1 VIDVTNIKSPGW
13 HRVVAELSQPLP
25 DDRVFLL
32 RLLST
37 LGLVSNARQ
46 GVLFG
51 VSGSQE
57 QSSLEVK
64 AAQVWPFAA
73 DVIDPTGKPLRPLE
87 ELVDPSKL
95 DATTIERTKDVHA
108 AARTVALSRQLQV
121 FSLDDD
127 QVYTGNQ
134 TRGFVIAAPIP
145 SGLSHESPT
154 RPIQHVIT
162 LVGETTSR
170 QALQSTLAMVELLVG
185 YVFTHEAQQALRRT
199 RQGTAAL
206 DLAGRLIASLNATA
220 GSHQGFK
227 AAAFQ
232 LVNDLCRQLSLDRAG
247 LGWVPGSP
255 ARWPGR
261 GRTDEQQAIGGRRE
275 AYSVHLKALSDTEH
289 IDRRLEMCRKIEAAM
304 EECLDQEQPVLF
316 PPPPAAGAGADPALA
331 QSVTHAHRDLA
342 RNDAHLRV
350 ASIPLRVVDARGER
364 IAGVLLVEAGQ
375 GAGGAQGA
383 RLDPPVVELIQAT
396 MDLVA
401 PVLAVRA
408 SDDRNLAL
416 RAWDS
421 SLRAAAWAVGPKHTV
436 WKVAGVAAMIAT
448 GILFFGT
455 TTYRVGAPMSLKA
468 QQHRVLAAPVA
479 GVLESIPDDIKS
491 GARVA
496 KGQVLAQLDAKEFQL
511 SELEARAQFAQ
522 YDKQA
527 DDALRKGDN
536 ASASQARARADQ
548 ARARME
554 LAAINIDRA
563 TMRSPIDGTIVSP
576 DIRDRLGSTLKA
588 GDPMIEVADLSSMK
602 IIAKVDDRDIGF
614 IQVGQTGE
622 ISPKADPSK
631 TVAFVVDQIVPLSQ
645 AEQGVN
651 AFEVRA
657 SFVAPEQL
665 SDHEKRWLLPGLE
678 GQAKFNTERRSFA
691 WILSRRIVD
700 QMRVWLWW

>member
-1 VIDVTNIKSPGW
+1 VIDVSNIKSPGW

-46 GVLFG
+46 GVLFS
-51 VSGSQE
+51 VVGSQE
-57 QSSLEVK
+57 QNSAEVK
-64 AAQVWPFAA
+64 PAQVWPFAA
-73 DVIDPTGKPLRPLE
+73 DIIDPQGKPLRPLE
-87 ELVDPSKL
+87 ELVDPSKV
-95 DATTIERTKDVHA
+95 DATSIERTKEVHA
-108 AARTVALSRQLQV
+108 AARTVAASRQLQV
-121 FSLDDD
+121 FSLDEE
-127 QVYTGNQ
+127 QLYTGTQ
-134 TRGFVIAAPIP
+134 AKGFVIAAPIP

-170 QALQSTLAMVELLVG
+170 QALQTTLAIVEMLVG

-206 DLAGRLIASLNATA
+206 DLAGRLIASINATT
-220 GSHQGFK
+220 GFK
-227 AAAFQ
+227 AASFQ
-232 LVNDLCRQLSLDRAG
+232 LVNDLCRQLSVDRAA

-255 ARWPGR
+255 SRWPGR
-261 GRTDEQQAIGGRRE
+261 ANNESQRSVGTTRD
-275 AYSVHLKALSDTEH
+275 AYNVHLRAISDTEH
-289 IDRRLEMCRKIEAAM
+289 IDRRLEMCRKIESAM

-316 PPPPAAGAGADPALA
+316 PAPPATGAGADPALA

-342 RNDAHLRV
+342 RNDAHLKV
-350 ASIPLRVVDARGER
+350 ASLPLRVVDARGER

-375 GAGGAQGA
+375 NAK
-383 RLDPPVVELIQAT
+383 LDAPLVELMQAT
-396 MDLVA
+396 LDLVA

-421 SLRAAAWAVGPKHTV
+421 SLRSAAWVVGPTHTA
-436 WKVAGVAAMIAT
+436 WKAAGIAIMLAT
-448 GILFFGT
+448 GVLFFGK

-468 QQHRVLAAPVA
+468 QQHRLIAAPVS
-479 GVLESIPDDIKS
+479 GLLESIPEEIRS
-491 GARVA
+491 GARVT
-496 KGQVLAQLDAKEFQL
+496 KDQVLAQLDIKELQL
-511 SELEARAQFAQ
+511 SELEARAQYAQ

-536 ASASQARARADQ
+536 ATAAQSRARADQ
-548 ARARME
+548 ARARMG
-554 LAAINIDRA
+554 LAALQIQKSTI
-563 TMRSPIDGTIVSP
+563 RSPIEGTIVSP
-576 DIRDRLGSTLKA
+576 DIRERLGSTVKL
-588 GDPMIEVADLSSMK
+588 GDPMIEVADLASMK
-602 IIAKVDDRDIGF
+602 VVAKVDDRDISF

-631 TVAFVVDQIVPLSQ
+631 AVAFVVDQIVPLSQ
-645 AEQGVN
+645 AEGGVN

-657 SFVAPEQL
+657 SFANPERMT
-665 SDHEKRWLLPGLE
+665 DVERRWLLPGLE
-678 GQAKFNTERRSFA
+678 GQAKFNSERRSFA

>member
-1 VIDVTNIKSPGW
+1 MIDVTNIKSPGW

-25 DDRVFLL
+25 NDRVFLL

-46 GVLFG
+46 GVLFS

-57 QSSLEVK
+57 QSSVEVK

-87 ELVDPSKL
+87 DLVDPSKL
-95 DATTIERTKDVHA
+95 DATTIERAKDVHG
-108 AARTVALSRQLQV
+108 AARTVAVSRQLRV
-121 FSLDDD
+121 FSLDEE
-127 QVYTGNQ
+127 QMYTGNQ
-134 TRGFVIAAPIP
+134 SRGFVIAAPIP
-145 SGLSHESPT
+145 SGLSHESGT

-170 QALQSTLAMVELLVG
+170 QALQSTLAMVELLIG

-206 DLAGRLIASLNATA
+206 DLAGRLIASINATA
-220 GSHQGFK
+220 GSQQGFK
-227 AAAFQ
+227 AAGFQ

-261 GRTDEQQAIGGRRE
+261 GRSEEQQAVGSRRE
-275 AYSVHLKALSDTEH
+275 AYSVHLKAISDTEH

-316 PPPPAAGAGADPALA
+316 PAPPATGQGADPALA

-342 RNDAHLRV
+342 RNDAHLKV

-375 GAGGAQGA
+375 NAK
-383 RLDPPVVELIQAT
+383 LDPALVELIQAT
-396 MDLVA
+396 MDLVS

-436 WKVAGVAAMIAT
+436 WKVAGIAAMIAT
-448 GILFFGT
+448 AVLFFGT

-468 QQHRVLAAPVA
+468 QQHRLLSAPVA
-479 GVLESIPDDIKS
+479 GVLESIPEDIKS
-491 GARVA
+491 GARVR
-496 KGQVLAQLDAKEFQL
+496 KGQVLAQLDVKEFQL
-511 SELEARAQFAQ
+511 QELEARAQFAQ

-554 LAAINIDRA
+554 LAALNVERA
-563 TMRSPIDGTIVSP
+563 SIRSPIDGTIISP
-576 DIRDRLGSTLKA
+576 DIRERVGSMLKA
-588 GDPMIEVADLSSMK
+588 GDPMIEVADLGTMK
-602 IIAKVDDRDIGF
+602 IIAKVDDRDIGY

-631 TVAFVVDQIVPLSQ
+631 TVAFMVDQIVPLSQ

-657 SFVAPEQL
+657 TFVAPEQL